1 MSVGSFLAR
10 RGWWKLNIEGSSLG
24 NPGRAGAGGPIRVAT
39 NMICSVH
46 SLVIES
52 DSTKA
57 IRCISGGLS

>member
-39 NMICSVH
+39 NM
-46 SLVIES
+46 
-52 DSTKA
+52 KA
-57 IRCISGGLS
+57 ELGNPGYAVCIAW